1 MIGTKKIIHIQFF
14 TFCFNIWNLPLS
26 IFYVL
31 LTLRVDDNFRRRK
44 NNPKEAKDIV
54 FFIYSINIDNKN
66 RKKK

>member
-1 MIGTKKIIHIQFF
+1 
-14 TFCFNIWNLPLS
+14 
-26 IFYVL
+26 VL

-66 RKKK
+66 RKKKIDYDSLHHQKKHQ